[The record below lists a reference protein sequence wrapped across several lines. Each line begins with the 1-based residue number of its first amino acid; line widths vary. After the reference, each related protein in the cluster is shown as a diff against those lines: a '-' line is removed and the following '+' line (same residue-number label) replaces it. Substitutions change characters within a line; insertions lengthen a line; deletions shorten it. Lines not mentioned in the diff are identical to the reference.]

1 MRNNVITYTVNKTVN
16 TDLYISVQN
25 GEVVV
30 KAPWYFSNNQIQQV
44 VEQKKN
50 WILQKLAEY
59 EISSKY
65 PCSHLQILGR
75 TYEVQVNYKII
86 KMPTLDIEGRNIKIT
101 LPIKYKKLENKET
114 IQTLIQKMYQ
124 MIAEKEIETIMEKT
138 RVMTGL
144 APEDYQ
150 IQELNG
156 KLATCLEH
164 KTILVNPSIVAYS
177 KETIEYII
185 LHEFCH
191 LTYKNHSK
199 GFKTMLEK
207 YMPDYR
213 YHEKILEKEQ
223 Y

>member
-1 MRNNVITYTVNKTVN
+1 
-16 TDLYISVQN
+16 
-25 GEVVV
+25 
-30 KAPWYFSNNQIQQV
+30 
-44 VEQKKN
+44 
-50 WILQKLAEY
+50 KLAEY
-59 EISSKY
+59 EISSKH

-114 IQTLIQKMYQ
+114 IQALIQKMYQ

-156 KLATCLEH
+156 K
-164 KTILVNPSIVAYS
+164 
-177 KETIEYII
+177 
-185 LHEFCH
+185 
-191 LTYKNHSK
+191 
-199 GFKTMLEK
+199 
-207 YMPDYR
+207 
-213 YHEKILEKEQ
+213 
-223 Y
+223 